1 MSHFA
6 LVVILHKRGELTAA
20 QEHGEK
26 GLKLYRHYRNHPSAW
41 QAHHFG
47 VGCLNCL
54 AWILWL
60 LGYPDQAR
68 KRAQEALSMAQKMA
82 QPMTQAEALG
92 YLARF
97 SQNLGERQAAEERAN
112 VMVTLC
118 TEQGFPLWRAEG
130 VIVQG
135 WALVEQGHQEEGVA
149 QVRQGLAD
157 YQATGAALILPD
169 SLAMLAAIHLQKGEA
184 AEGLEVVNDALREV
198 EKTEG
203 RLWEAELYRLKG
215 ELLLM
220 QEGKKQREP
229 NPSP

>member
-1 MSHFA
+1 
-6 LVVILHKRGELTAA
+6 
-20 QEHGEK
+20 
-26 GLKLYRHYRNHPSAW
+26 
-41 QAHHFG
+41 
-47 VGCLNCL
+47 
-54 AWILWL
+54 
-60 LGYPDQAR
+60 
-68 KRAQEALSMAQKMA
+68 MAQKMA
-82 QPMTQAEALG
+82 QPMTQTEALG

-135 WALVEQGHQEEGVA
+135 WALVEQGHQEEGMA